1 MDDCIF
7 CKILNGEIPA
17 KKIYEDEKIYAFL
30 DISPQGKGH
39 TLVVPKK
46 HSSDI
51 FEVEEELLCEV
62 LKIVK
67 KLAIHIKEKLNP
79 EGISIVQNNGEIA
92 GQTVFHFHMHIIP
105 RYIEKE
111 EYDIDEVYRILKL
124 N

>member
-62 LKIVK
+62 LKVVK